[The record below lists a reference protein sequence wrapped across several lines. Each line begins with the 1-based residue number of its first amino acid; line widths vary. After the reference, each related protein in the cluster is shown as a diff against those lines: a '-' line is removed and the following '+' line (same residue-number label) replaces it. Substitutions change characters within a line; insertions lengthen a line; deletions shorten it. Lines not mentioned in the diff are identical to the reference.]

1 MSYQEA
7 INDPVILI
15 LVVLV
20 MAVVMV
26 IAVLFFR
33 KSWRRAKE
41 LGFSHKELMNVVKST
56 ATYTIVPSIAILIG
70 LFSLGAMVGIPWGW
84 YRLSVLGSV
93 SYELMAADSALKA
106 LGISVANAKA
116 ADFVVVAFVM
126 TISIMAGLVSSVF
139 ISKGIQNGQLN
150 MKKRDQKWGA
160 LGNSTFM
167 LTIMVVF
174 TIPMLLQGG
183 VTLLTLLT
191 SALITVGL
199 SMIAKATKAKWLN
212 EFVLAISLVVSMA
225 SSILWTNLLR

>member
-1 MSYQEA
+1 
-7 INDPVILI
+7 
-15 LVVLV
+15 
-20 MAVVMV
+20 
-26 IAVLFFR
+26 
-33 KSWRRAKE
+33 
-41 LGFSHKELMNVVKST
+41 
-56 ATYTIVPSIAILIG
+56 
-70 LFSLGAMVGIPWGW
+70 
-84 YRLSVLGSV
+84 
-93 SYELMAADSALKA
+93 
-106 LGISVANAKA
+106 
-116 ADFVVVAFVM
+116 
-126 TISIMAGLVSSVF
+126 
-139 ISKGIQNGQLN
+139 

-225 SSILWTNLLR
+225 SSILWTSLLA